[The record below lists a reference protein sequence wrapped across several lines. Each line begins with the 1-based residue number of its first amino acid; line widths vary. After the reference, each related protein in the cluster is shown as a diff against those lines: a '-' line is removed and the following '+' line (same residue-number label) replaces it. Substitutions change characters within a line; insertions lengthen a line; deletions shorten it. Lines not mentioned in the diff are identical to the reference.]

1 MTTRETMRQLARQ
14 EAAKTNANAN
24 YNQQSKETETMSE
37 QFEQILEELKKF
49 NLRLD
54 HVEKNLILQQP
65 NIVEVTKQLYPHV
78 EAVVNRCTETETR
91 QNALDERM
99 LTHEAYLDENLLA
112 TKTHLEKQTTDFE
125 TLTNLLHAK
134 TVKEYQGFSQKL
146 AANVQVALRV
156 EKSCQAIVLECQT
169 LAQQCNQGY
178 ETTSATIKEL
188 AETSTT
194 HLTKV
199 RDDSARMI
207 EQSRARFVQMF
218 RRLEMAVGGYPILA
232 AMTVLIMVVFS
243 SAVVTAIMSWKLTNR
258 MIATSAEASAIT
270 TQETLKPVLET
281 IEKQTQGWDT
291 LYQQSEAFDYYLTTL
306 PGNQRSKKRWELI
319 EGMRQL
325 KLKQA
330 ENMRKESD

>member
-1 MTTRETMRQLARQ
+1 MSTRETMKQLARQ
-14 EAAKTNANAN
+14 EAAKTNASAN
-24 YNQQSKETETMSE
+24 YNQESKETETMTE
-37 QFEQILEELKKF
+37 QFEQILAELKKF

-78 EAVVNRCTETETR
+78 EAVVNKCQETEAR
-91 QNALDERM
+91 QNALEERM
-99 LTHEAYLDENLLA
+99 QTFEAYLDENL
-112 TKTHLEKQTTDFE
+112 TETQTHLETQTTKFE
-125 TLTNLLHAK
+125 TLTNQLHGK
-134 TVKEYQGFSQKL
+134 TVKEYQGFSQNL
-146 AANVQVALRV
+146 AANVEIALRA
-156 EKSCQAIVLECQT
+156 ETSCQAIVLECQT
-169 LAQQCNQGY
+169 LAQQCNLGY
-178 ETTSATIKEL
+178 EITSTTIKEL
-188 AETSTT
+188 AEISTT

-199 RDDSARMI
+199 RDDSARTI
-207 EQSRARFVQMF
+207 EQSRVRFVQMF

-232 AMTVLIMVVFS
+232 AMIVMSVVVLS
-243 SAVVTAIMSWKLTNR
+243 SAAVTATMSWKLTGR
-258 MIATSAEASAIT
+258 MIATSAEASALT

-281 IEKQTQGWDT
+281 IEKQTQGWDL

-330 ENMRKESD
+330 ENMRKESN